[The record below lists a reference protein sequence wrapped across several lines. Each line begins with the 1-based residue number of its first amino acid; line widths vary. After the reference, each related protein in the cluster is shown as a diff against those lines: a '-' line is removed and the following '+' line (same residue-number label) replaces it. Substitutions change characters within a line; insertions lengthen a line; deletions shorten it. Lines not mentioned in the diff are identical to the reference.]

1 MTIPAIPC
9 DLMVPGGQLSTTT
22 WVLVA
27 LAAVSLLLFLYPY
40 LLYPKTLQI
49 LSRREFRP
57 APAKL
62 TVSLLFCAYNE
73 IESLPAKLQNLGEL
87 KRIYPA
93 LEILVYDDASSD
105 GTYQLLARNQDVLT
119 VVAGSGR
126 MGKAAGMKQLAAQ
139 ASGNILIFTDANI
152 ILSSDAIERALPY
165 YGDDEVGGLCCTIR
179 PEVAAGSATSI
190 VGSTF
195 VALDDRLQQL
205 ESATGNVMGATGG
218 LFSIRR
224 ELYPSFPDTVQDDFL
239 VSMSVIFQ
247 GRRLV
252 KATDVIGY
260 EKVVARSDEEF
271 RRKVRIGARAYHTH
285 ACMRQQVRRLSARDR
300 FKYFSRK
307 VLRWYGGM
315 FLILAGVFTLAAAAT
330 ISTTMLVVSAA
341 ASVIGALLMQVAQ
354 GGPLASLREI
364 LLALLATLTGVV
376 SGMRGHTYATWT
388 PAKSR

>member
-1 MTIPAIPC
+1 MGA
-9 DLMVPGGQLSTTT
+9 DLSTTT
-22 WVLVA
+22 SVLVA
-27 LAAVSLLLFLYPY
+27 LAGISLLPFLYPY
-40 LLYPKTLQI
+40 LLYPLALRLMSK
-49 LSRREFRP
+49 RGFRP
-57 APAKL
+57 APVEL

-73 IESLPAKLQNLGEL
+73 IECLPGKLQNLREL
-87 KRIYPA
+87 KRIHRD

-105 GTYQLLARNQDVLT
+105 GTYQLLARNQELLT
-119 VVAGSGR
+119 VIAGPGR
-126 MGKAAGMKQLAAQ
+126 MGKAVGMKTLAAQ
-139 ASGNILIFTDANI
+139 ARGDILIFTDANI
-152 ILSSDAIERALPY
+152 ILSSDAVERALPY
-165 YGDDEVGGLCCTIR
+165 YGDEEVGGLCCTIR
-179 PEVAAGSATSI
+179 TEVAAGSATSS

-224 ELYPSFPDTVQDDFL
+224 ELYPSFPDTVQDDFM

-252 KATDVIGY
+252 KAPDVIGY

-285 ACMRQQVRRLSARDR
+285 ACMRQNVRRLPRRDR
-300 FKYFSRK
+300 FKYYSRK

-315 FLILAGVFTLAAAAT
+315 FLMLAGLFTLAAVAT
-330 ISTTMLVVSAA
+330 ISTTMLLILAA
-341 ASVIGALLMQVAQ
+341 ASVVGILSMQVAR
-354 GGPLASLREI
+354 GGPLASMREI
-364 LLALLATLTGVV
+364 LLALFATLTGVF
-376 SGMRGHTYATWT
+376 SGMRGRTYATWA